1 MTLYAIWEENLYV
14 VTYKG
19 NNAVDEDEIADE
31 VDYVHYGEKYV
42 LKDCLTF
49 FREGY
54 TLFEWSTQPDGGNK
68 FRLSQEIPS
77 YNNPSDLTLYA
88 NWIPD
93 NHFVFFNY
101 HNATGGDSDN
111 GKRVTYDAVYGELP
125 SPVKENYTF
134 QGWYTLA
141 DGGIEITSE
150 TVVRITEDQ
159 TIHAHWSTVS
169 ADVYFLTVVAVP
181 EIGGTVTQSRMCD
194 PGTVMSITATSA
206 AGYEFVSW
214 SDGGSQTHDIT
225 VNGDVSLTAVFRRIV
240 SEHVLSLSVQ
250 EGGQVI
256 GSGRY
261 TEGSIVS
268 ISAVSDPGYEF
279 VSWSDGGSQTHTVV
293 VEEDITLTVLFE
305 KIPVKERKTLTERI
319 AETKSDV
326 HLAISRSDIEF
337 DSDAVV
343 DNEVFMPDTADGRTI
358 MVSVRDDLDRKLYSW
373 MFDCSA
379 SNYDEDSE
387 DSRLD
392 IRINASFKVREVFSG
407 NQVGNVLDKVS
418 AVGVPERSLYMD
430 FQASG
435 PLPYMAVVDYFVG
448 MEYVGEEFGI
458 YHYDETKD
466 VLEDMD
472 QQCIVSA
479 TGYATFY
486 LDHCSYYVLISG
498 ADQTDVEGG
507 RTYIPILILVI
518 TAVTVA
524 GAILLYRRGSA

>member
-1 MTLYAIWEENLYV
+1 MFE
-14 VTYKG
+14 
-19 NNAVDEDEIADE
+19 
-31 VDYVHYGEKYV
+31 
-42 LKDCLTF
+42 
-49 FREGY
+49 REGY
-54 TLFEWSTQPDGGNK
+54 TVSDWYLNTAFVGISYASSLSTTYKIVGDK
-68 FRLSQEIPS
+68 
-77 YNNPSDLTLYA
+77 TLYA
-88 NWIPD
+88 NWVPD